1 MIRKE
6 GNRWVLRSK
15 STGKVLG
22 RHATRGEAIKQE
34 QAIEIHKH
42 ASDGE
47 PSLLRVFVEEFIA
60 QLEEGGRTA
69 GRAADTRVETIVA
82 AVKKLGVNDVR
93 EILGGGSFGTA
104 AVDDDGHVLKLTS
117 DASEVQAG
125 AVLRGKDLP
134 HVVYIAGAWWV
145 AGVRVA
151 TPWDNAA
158 RVGVLSLEK
167 VEASLDEFRPITR
180 LVHEVKKE
188 EEAYPDQLEQ
198 LGHRDARRKLHDVS
212 ELLESRLREL
222 AEEKS
227 LKAASDVADALHEL
241 RAQGVY
247 AIDVHGGNIGYNAA
261 KKCFQ
266 VFDIGSSSAPPRPRP
281 KTIHAK
287 PARRVA
293 EASQLDEAPY
303 PMLESAPVVDEI

>member
-6 GNRWVLRSK
+6 GSKWVLRSK

-22 RHATRGEAIKQE
+22 RHPTRAAAVKQE
-34 QAIEIHKH
+34 QAIEIHKY

-60 QLEEGGRTA
+60 QLEEGAQTA
-69 GRAADTRVETIVA
+69 GRVADTRIETIVA

-104 AVDDDGHVLKLTS
+104 AVDEDGHVLKLTS
-117 DASEVQAG
+117 DPSEVQAG

-134 HVVYIAGAWWV
+134 HVVYIAGAWWI

-151 TPWDNAA
+151 TQWDNAA

-167 VEASLDEFRPITR
+167 IEADVEEY
-180 LVHEVKKE
+180 KE
-188 EEAYPDQLEQ
+188 IGRVVAKLKEKEGAYPEDLES
-198 LGHRDARRKLHDVS
+198 LGYRDARAKLKEVS
-212 ELLESRLREL
+212 ELLEGELREL
-222 AEEKS
+222 AVTKRIR
-227 LKAASDVADALHEL
+227 AALDVADALAEL

-247 AIDVHGGNIGYNAA
+247 AIDVHGGNIGYNPA
-261 KKCFQ
+261 KKCYQ
-266 VFDIGSSSAPPRPRP
+266 VFDIGSSSAPPRPKP
-281 KTIHAK
+281 KTIRAT
-287 PARRVA
+287 ARKRAA
-293 EASQLDEAPY
+293 EAGEVA
-303 PMLESAPVVDEI
+303 PMLESTPEIEEI